1 MLYAGAAGHIRVTA
15 GRVGAAAFG
24 GKGMKLRGGFT
35 NYGQDIGVLMLDT
48 VFPRPRGDIGNA
60 RSFDFPVRYKV
71 VKGAVTS
78 RIMGDQPDPELIRP
92 FVAAAREL
100 AGEGVRAITTSCGFL
115 APFQKEIAAEVGV
128 PVFTSA
134 LIQAPLIHA
143 MLPPGRKIGI
153 FTERAKHLTDRHFR
167 GVGWS
172 AAVIPVHIQGM
183 KPDAEF
189 PATYIGGRLELDT
202 DVLEAEMRDMAR
214 DFKAACPD
222 AGAILFECTNMCP
235 FSAAV
240 AEETGLPVFDI
251 NTLINLFQAALT
263 PRLY

>member
-1 MLYAGAAGHIRVTA
+1 
-15 GRVGAAAFG
+15 
-24 GKGMKLRGGFT
+24 MKLRGGYT

-48 VFPRPRGDIGNA
+48 FFPRPRGDIGNA
-60 RSFDFPVRYKV
+60 RSFDFPVRYKI

-78 RIMGDQPDPELIRP
+78 RIMGDTPDADLIAP
-92 FVAAAREL
+92 FIDGAREL
-100 AGEGVRAITTSCGFL
+100 AGEGCRAITTSCGFL
-115 APFQKEIAAEVGV
+115 APFQRQIAAAVDV

-143 MLPPGRKIGI
+143 MLPPGRKIGV
-153 FTERAKHLTDRHFR
+153 FTERAQHLTDAHFR

-172 AAVIPVHIQGM
+172 SADIPVHLQGM
-183 KPDAEF
+183 KPDAVF
-189 PATYIGGRLELDT
+189 PATYIGGLRQSDT
-202 DVLEAEMRDMAR
+202 AVLEAEMREMAR
-214 DFKAACPD
+214 DFVVACPD
-222 AGAILFECTNMCP
+222 AGAVLFECTNMCP

-263 PRLY
+263 PRTY